1 MVLKTVMAHL
11 HTLQIRPQIYTDIL
25 QGDGKHPY
33 YLYIGASEDS
43 VRRFT
48 QHQQAY
54 DAFAS
59 GENDGW
65 STPDFT
71 RKCHRVRKTLDL
83 QFVDG
88 GTTCAAAELDTFMK
102 WFHVHDCDLS
112 RVRGA
117 DWCKPVISWDDRKC
131 YGRNRFGPA
140 LQQAYARWAAS
151 GRAEQVDR
159 HKDIYLGW
167 ASLNAM

>member
-1 MVLKTVMAHL
+1 MAHL
-11 HTLQIRPQIYTDIL
+11 HTLHIRPQIYTDIL
-25 QGDGKHPY
+25 QGDDEY
-33 YLYIGASEDS
+33 ENYLYIGASEDA
-43 VRRFT
+43 VRRFA

-59 GENDGW
+59 GDNDGW

-71 RKCHRVRKTLDL
+71 RKCHRVRKTLEL

-88 GTTCAAAELDTFMK
+88 GTTCAALELHTFMK
-102 WFHVHDCDLS
+102 WFHVHDCDMA

-117 DWCKPVISWDDRKC
+117 DWCKPEISWDSRKC
-131 YGRNRFGPA
+131 YDRNRYGPT
-140 LQQAYARWAAS
+140 LRQAYDKWVAS
-151 GRAEQVDR
+151 GRAEEVDR

-167 ASLNAM
+167 ASLNSK